1 MNKRPNK
8 SIPLSVREEEKLT
21 RLAAE
26 HGSYALTGPTAGMP
40 SWRRMISEIA
50 QGEFVIRRRK
60 VALPPED
67 PPVEV
72 EVVVPADVSPPLW
85 WPREDDGS
93 LRVYAE
99 VSGER
104 AKQCEAMG
112 LDLED
117 LGFVAK
123 GEWLVPVENDQVE
136 ASPPELP

>member
-1 MNKRPNK
+1 MTMETAAT
-8 SIPLSVREEEKLT
+8 SVDQ
-21 RLAAE
+21 
-26 HGSYALTGPTAGMP
+26 S
-40 SWRRMISEIA
+40 
-50 QGEFVIRRRK
+50 VIRRRK
-60 VALPPED
+60 GALPPED

-123 GEWLVPVENDQVE
+123 GEWLVPVENARAMTPATE
-136 ASPPELP
+136 NENGK